1 LQVVPDQS
9 ATHIGRGVKVG
20 LSVDHF
26 GLIKFGS
33 RTRDYKL
40 ILSKLL
46 DLIKPIASQRHN
58 LYSVPLEVVPTYT
71 QRPGLSLAIKEKLHK
86 HDRQNDAPHA
96 LAIHGLGGSGKTQLA
111 LNYVM
116 EHREDY
122 SPTLWIDAQDRETT
136 LSSFYRCATELQ
148 LQVSSDPVQ
157 VSALVDS
164 PTVQTVLRWLRDR
177 KESDHEWLVVLDNAD
192 DFSWGLGRII
202 PKGRRGNVIITSQD
216 GESARSMNSECE
228 KLEVGTMG
236 HIEARGLLL
245 RHLKLNPGSASK
257 DVQTI
262 CEKIVKRLGYLPLA
276 IDLAGAT
283 IDKKPDQEEAL
294 KQYLAYYNTHRDEL
308 LQSAAFR
315 DLSASQKTVW
325 TVWDATLAKIK
336 EQYPDV
342 HSVLAFLAHFKH
354 GFVQDELFR
363 LACLGYPTIIGI
375 VGEDHANVPDWLKQL
390 TKPDGQKW
398 DDFYYRKI
406 LSSLSRYS
414 LVQPVRGNWPG
425 VSMHKL
431 VQWRAG
437 KHTESQAY
445 DFWYLIFMVSVCHQ
459 VGTDRA
465 KPEFRRQMITHI
477 PDVSRTSLS
486 AAKLHDEVRA
496 AVFET
501 ISYVY
506 LDEGRW
512 REAEKL
518 RAQVMTIRIRVLGP
532 KHVQTLSSMINLASI
547 FWAQGRLD
555 KAEEIQMQVVEISK
569 KVLGREHPDTLAS
582 MGNLASTLWAQQRLK
597 EAEEIQMQVVETS
610 KKVFGQEHPDT
621 LASMGNLASTLRAQQ
636 RLKEAEEIQM
646 QVVETSKKVFGQ
658 EHPDTLASMRNLA
671 STLRAQ
677 QRLKK
682 AEEIQM
688 QVVET
693 SQKVL
698 GQEHPDTLAYMNNLA
713 FILRAQQRLKE
724 AVEIQMQVV
733 ETSKKVFGQEH
744 PDTLASMRNLVLTLM
759 AQQRSKEAEE
769 IQMQVLETR
778 KKVLGQEHPDML
790 RSMHNLAVCWK
801 DQGHNGKAIVL
812 MAEVVELGK
821 RIWGVDHPD
830 TKDSVE
836 ALAIWQ
842 AEASE

>member
-1 LQVVPDQS
+1 VVPAKS

-33 RTRDYKL
+33 RTPDYKL

-46 DLIKPIASQRHN
+46 DLIKPIASQRHH
-58 LYSVPLEVVPTYT
+58 LYSVPLEVVRTYT

-122 SPTLWIDAQDRETT
+122 SPILWIDAQDRETT

-148 LQVSSDPVQ
+148 LQVSSEPVQ

-177 KESDHEWLVVLDNAD
+177 KEPDHEWLVVLDNAD
-192 DFSWGLGRII
+192 DFKWGLGRII

-236 HIEARGLLL
+236 HIEAKGLLL

-262 CEKIVKRLGYLPLA
+262 CEEIVERLGYLALA

-283 IDKKPDQEEAL
+283 IDEKPDQEEAL
-294 KQYLAYYNTHRDEL
+294 KQYLADYDTHRDEL
-308 LQSAAFR
+308 LQSAGFR

-336 EQYPDV
+336 GQYPDV
-342 HSVLAFLAHFKH
+342 RSVLAFLAHFKH

-363 LACLGYPTIIGI
+363 LACLGYPTIIEI

-390 TKPDGQKW
+390 TKPDGKKW
-398 DDFYYRKI
+398 DDFYYRKT

-431 VQWRAG
+431 VQWRAE
-437 KHTESQAY
+437 KHTESQAC
-445 DFWYLIFMVSVCHQ
+445 DFWYLIFMVAVCHQ
-459 VGTDRA
+459 VRMDRA
-465 KPEFRRQMITHI
+465 KPEFRRQMIAHI

-496 AVFET
+496 TMFEK
-501 ISYVY
+501 ISHVY
-506 LDEGRW
+506 SDEGRW

-518 RAQVMTIRIRVLGP
+518 RAQVMAIRIRVLGP
-532 KHVQTLSSMINLASI
+532 KHVQTLSSMHNLA
-547 FWAQGRLD
+547 FTLRTQQRL
-555 KAEEIQMQVVEISK
+555 KEAEEIETQVVETSKKVLGQEHPDTLTSMNHLAFTLWAQQRLKEAEEMQVQIIEISK
-569 KVLGREHPDTLAS
+569 KVLGQEHPDTLSS
-582 MGNLASTLWAQQRLK
+582 MNNLASTLWAQQRLK
-597 EAEEIQMQVVETS
+597 EAEEIEMQVGETR
-610 KKVFGQEHPDT
+610 KKVLGQEHPDT
-621 LASMGNLASTLRAQQ
+621 LASMHNLASTLRAQQ
-636 RLKEAEEIQM
+636 RLKEAEEIEM
-646 QVVETSKKVFGQ
+646 QVV
-658 EHPDTLASMRNLA
+658 
-671 STLRAQ
+671 
-677 QRLKK
+677 
-682 AEEIQM
+682 
-688 QVVET
+688 
-693 SQKVL
+693 
-698 GQEHPDTLAYMNNLA
+698 
-713 FILRAQQRLKE
+713 
-724 AVEIQMQVV
+724 
-733 ETSKKVFGQEH
+733 
-744 PDTLASMRNLVLTLM
+744 
-759 AQQRSKEAEE
+759 
-769 IQMQVLETR
+769 ETR
-778 KKVLGQEHPDML
+778 KKVLGQEHPDTL
-790 RSMHNLAVCWK
+790 ASMHNLAFTLRAQQRLKEAEEIEMQVVETRKKVLGQEHPDTLKSMNNLAFTLWAQQRLK
-801 DQGHNGKAIVL
+801 EAEEMEMQVVETRKKVLGQEHPDTLLSMYNLAFSWQAQGYDGKAIAL

-830 TKDSVE
+830 TKDSVK